1 MTPWMHLLTLL
12 IIIHR
17 ESEGFQ
23 EPAFAESAWKMV
35 AAWQE
40 LLGAHKDGCACKPHS
55 FSQPTAPSLR
65 GEALSVA
72 SHPVS

>member
-40 LLGAHKDGCACKPHS
+40 LLGAHKDGCACKPH
-55 FSQPTAPSLR
+55 PSR
-65 GEALSVA
+65 SPQHQA
-72 SHPVS
+72 